1 MFPHFFKDVC
11 CMFLFFGMVFMT
23 ISCGQSRDAVK
34 KKEIEY
40 KVCSDTELPDE
51 LKTMIEERKE
61 KEFQLIYENSVH
73 SYFVAGYGRQK
84 CAEYAVTIKAFYDEG
99 DNILLDTLLVNHS
112 KAETEKSGQS
122 ELCPYIVIR
131 CDLIKKPVVFR

>member
-1 MFPHFFKDVC
+1 
-11 CMFLFFGMVFMT
+11 MT

-112 KAETEKSGQS
+112 KAETEKSGQP